1 MTDKQATQ
9 KLKTVEPTPSE
20 QIFNTDGL
28 KADLGARTARG
39 SVIAVGSQG
48 LRFVVGI
55 VVTAVLAR
63 LLTPQD
69 YGLVG
74 MVAVVTGFVS
84 MFKDLGLSHA
94 TIQRAEINNRQVSTL
109 FWINVCVSLFIMLLT
124 VAIAPLVARFFGE
137 PRLTGITIVTATGFL
152 FGGLTVQHEA
162 LLKRQM
168 RFGALSAV
176 GFAALTAN
184 ILTTII
190 LALRGAGYWA
200 LVLGQL
206 ALGVVGAIGAWV
218 VCRWRPG
225 WPGKYEEV
233 RSLVAF
239 GRNLTGFGIINYF
252 ARNLDNLLIGRVWG
266 TVALGFYA
274 KAYQLLLLPI
284 DQINEP
290 LTSVAVPALSRL
302 TDSPERY
309 RQAYLRLLEK
319 VALVTMPGVALMIA
333 TSDWLVLIVL
343 GPQWGA
349 TARIFAL
356 LGITGLF
363 QPIANTTGWL
373 LITQGRTHH
382 QFQWGLIG
390 GTIAIVAIV
399 AGLPWGAVGVAASY
413 ACARVFLA
421 DPLLYWFVGRSG
433 PVRMSDFYRAIAP
446 VTCAS
451 LCALLATLAFRHW
464 NTLNSPLLGLLVAA
478 FITGATTLAVLF
490 IIPAGRAALRD
501 VKTSLFLLRGGKR
514 QPLMQP

>member
-1 MTDKQATQ
+1 MTVKQAPQIPT
-9 KLKTVEPTPSE
+9 TVETSE
-20 QIFNTDGL
+20 QLFSTDGL
-28 KADLGARTARG
+28 KADLGVRTARG
-39 SVIAVGSQG
+39 SAVAVGSQG
-48 LRFVVGI
+48 LRFVIGI
-55 VVTAVLAR
+55 IVTAVLAR

-84 MFKDLGLSHA
+84 MFKDLGLSAA
-94 TIQRAEINNRQVSTL
+94 TIQRAEINKQQVSTL
-109 FWINVCVSLFIMLLT
+109 FWINVGVSISIMLLT
-124 VAIAPLVARFFGE
+124 VALAPLVARFFAE
-137 PRLTGITIVTATGFL
+137 PRLTAITIVTAIGFL
-152 FGGLTVQHEA
+152 FGGLAVQHEA

-168 RFGALSAV
+168 RFVALSV
-176 GFAALTAN
+176 IGFVALLAN

-190 LALRGAGYWA
+190 MAWYGAGYWA
-200 LVLGQL
+200 LVVGQL
-206 ALGVVGAIGAWV
+206 ALGLVGAVGAWV

-225 WPGKYEEV
+225 WPGGYEEV

-302 TDSPERY
+302 TDAPERY

-333 TSDWLVLIVL
+333 TADWLVLIVL
-343 GPQWGA
+343 GPQWSETG
-349 TARIFAL
+349 RIFAL
-356 LGITGLF
+356 LGIAGLF
-363 QPIANTTGWL
+363 QAVANTTGWL

-390 GTIAIVAIV
+390 GTIAIVAIII
-399 AGLPWGAVGVAASY
+399 GLPWGAVGVAASY

-433 PVRMSDFYRAIAP
+433 PVRMLDFYRTIAP
-446 VTCAS
+446 VACAS
-451 LCALLATLAFRHW
+451 ICALLATLAFRRW
-464 NTLNSPLLGLLVAA
+464 SNINRPLPGLAAAALV
-478 FITGATTLAVLF
+478 TGITTLAILF
-490 IIPAGRAALRD
+490 VIPAGRAALRD
-501 VKTSLFLLRGGKR
+501 VKNSLALLRGGKR
-514 QPLMQP
+514 EPVMQP